1 MPDFDVAKAR
11 LDAYLKEYDMLVAE
25 NRVWLAANDPK
36 LSAGFAACV
45 ALATAGF
52 WRDKYPLFL
61 LIPLVVVFLG
71 LILLFQLENV
81 IHLGAQLAVL
91 EEKINEL
98 IGGDP
103 SMTFF
108 GNTVVTIMDNAYYRD
123 PKTGRIQL
131 SPNVI
136 FGVVAMLIFLPGSV
150 IAFIYGFPSLQVSNP
165 RLAVVYLCLLTAG
178 VVIFMALFIRS
189 FFLKNACLNVVR
201 AGYKRDR
208 AEVAAP

>member
-1 MPDFDVAKAR
+1 M
-11 LDAYLKEYDMLVAE
+11 
-25 NRVWLAANDPK
+25 LAARYLVWVTANAPNV
-36 LSAGFAACV
+36 STVFAACV
-45 ALATAGF
+45 ALATAGL

-98 IGGDP
+98 IGGEP

-108 GNTVVTIMDNAYYRD
+108 GHTVVTIMDSAYYRD

-136 FGVVAMLIFLPGSV
+136 FGV
-150 IAFIYGFPSLQVSNP
+150 
-165 RLAVVYLCLLTAG
+165 
-178 VVIFMALFIRS
+178 
-189 FFLKNACLNVVR
+189 
-201 AGYKRDR
+201 
-208 AEVAAP
+208 